1 MSHQNELAVAAAGS
15 QARERP
21 STATASRA
29 TKALIG
35 VGIAHALLAATHG
48 GEFWPFSIYPM
59 FSRAGRPWA
68 RALVIE
74 AGPSPLRQ
82 QLDAQYRLDDLPGT
96 PLGLEALGIP
106 QNDVSSLVQRADHW
120 GVPEIAAL
128 KHLFG
133 SLPCQHALIVL
144 VVRGRLAEGGVDY
157 VATPVAA
164 LQCAGDR
171 VSVERPERT
180 HLATPDES
188 VR

>member
-1 MSHQNELAVAAAGS
+1 MSHLNELPVVAAGS

-59 FSRAGRPWA
+59 FSKAGRPWA

-82 QLDAQYRLDDLPGT
+82 QLDTQYRLDDLPGT

-106 QNDVSSLVQRADHW
+106 QNDVSSLVQRADRW
-120 GVPEIAAL
+120 GAPEIAAL
-128 KHLFG
+128 KQLFG

-144 VVRGRLAEGGVDY
+144 VVRGVPAEGAVQY
-157 VATPVAA
+157 VATPVGALLCAA
-164 LQCAGDR
+164 NR
-171 VSVERPERT
+171 VSVVRPERA
-180 HLATPDES
+180 HLATPEES
-188 VR
+188 AR

>member
-1 MSHQNELAVAAAGS
+1 MSHHELPVVVAGS
-15 QARERP
+15 RAPERP

-59 FSRAGRPWA
+59 FSKAGRPWA

-74 AGPSPLRQ
+74 ASPSPLRR
-82 QLDAQYRLDDLPGT
+82 QLDAQYGLDDLPGT

-128 KHLFG
+128 QHLFG

-144 VVRGRLAEGGVDY
+144 VVRGMLAKGAVQY
-157 VATPVAA
+157 VATPVGA

-171 VSVERPERT
+171 VSVERPDGR
-180 HLATPDES
+180 HLAAAEES

>member
-1 MSHQNELAVAAAGS
+1 MSRLNDLPAVAAGS
-15 QARERP
+15 PAREWP

-35 VGIAHALLAATHG
+35 VAIAHALLAATHG

-59 FSRAGRPWA
+59 FSKAGRPWA

-74 AGPSPLRQ
+74 ASPSPLGQ
-82 QLDAQYRLDDLPGT
+82 QLDAQYWLDDLPGA

-106 QNDVSSLVQRADHW
+106 QNDLSSLVQRADHW
-120 GVPEIAAL
+120 GAPEIAAL
-128 KHLFG
+128 KRLFG

-144 VVRGRLAEGGVDY
+144 VVRGMLAEGAVQY
-157 VATPVAA
+157 AATPVGA

-171 VSVERPERT
+171 VSVERPERP
-180 HLATPDES
+180 HLAAPEES